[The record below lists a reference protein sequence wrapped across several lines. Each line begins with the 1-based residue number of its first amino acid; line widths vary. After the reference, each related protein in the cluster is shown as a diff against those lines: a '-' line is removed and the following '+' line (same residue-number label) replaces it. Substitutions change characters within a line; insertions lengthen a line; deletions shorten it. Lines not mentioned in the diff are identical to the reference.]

1 MIGFGYMNMRKR
13 HNLDN
18 LDTTGKRI
26 AFWMQNRPGGKMTQ
40 KELVVA
46 LEELEIYT
54 SQSVIS
60 RLLDDKT
67 AGDPR
72 IIAGIAKTLKLS
84 SDYLLLNTDD
94 PNPKG
99 EEEVDDLLQ
108 ESDTPYTVEIQLSP
122 AARELA
128 QIYEQMDIEFRLIV
142 DQMVQSLAGLNA
154 AIRQRDEQL
163 TRLASE
169 LIANLSDATANR
181 SAGTLLQLLSLS
193 FNGEDQQRLQH
204 DATSQK

>member
-99 EEEVDDLLQ
+99 EEEEDDLLQ